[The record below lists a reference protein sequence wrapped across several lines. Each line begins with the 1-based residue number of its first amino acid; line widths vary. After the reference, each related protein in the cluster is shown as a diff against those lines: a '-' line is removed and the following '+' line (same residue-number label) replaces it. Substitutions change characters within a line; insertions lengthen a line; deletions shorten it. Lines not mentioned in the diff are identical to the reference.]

1 MKRVIRDDAAI
12 DIQRCARG
20 FVVRSRI
27 SRFSGMIFNSSE
39 SPGAKSK
46 RGSGSKDMRKG
57 SNSVPKYQLTHAT
70 SFSNTLAGESVRHT
84 DKTLQNSTHCFSIKF
99 FLVVLTFLHSTFPA
113 SFCFRLQFLLI
124 FCTSTQF
131 YNYVFVPYPPSIPII
146 LPFTQLSF
154 HLSLPLTV
162 FPLLIIASNH
172 AFF

>member
-1 MKRVIRDDAAI
+1 MQIFYTRYKEMKRVIRDDAAI

-70 SFSNTLAGESVRHT
+70 SFSNTLAGKSVSHT
-84 DKTLQNSTHCFSIKF
+84 HTFHCFFRKSF
-99 FLVVLTFLHSTFPA
+99 LLVVLTFLRSTFPA
-113 SFCFRLQFLLI
+113 SLNQRFQSHI
-124 FCTSTQF
+124 ISGISTQF
-131 YNYVFVPYPPSIPII
+131 FESS
-146 LPFTQLSF
+146 LPFSSAFHANHLTLQLSLLLLIITSYN
-154 HLSLPLTV
+154 HLSL
-162 FPLLIIASNH
+162 
-172 AFF
+172 